1 QQWRVAGRRRRS
13 AEHDREDSD
22 RCMRRRR
29 THRVDD
35 VRIRDAAR
43 AGARALTW
51 TARSDSVADSD
62 QLARIHRPRRSR
74 ARSTSVAV
82 QEAMNITIKQNVP
95 RPSALGSK
103 PTRGDELDRTRR
115 IQIRR
120 GLQRLRMK
128 KRALK
133 TGAKVGDDT
142 ESKLIRLLRILIA
155 PYQDRENAQQQLL
168 LRAVTTSTGL
178 TLTYFGKLVGQQ
190 RNGVTD
196 DDVFRRYVQA
206 RIGANRS
213 TMLGEDLINVMRL
226 IMGAPIGMQV
236 VLNPIGAAAVYAT
249 IRGVIVSPDV
259 EQVMLVFARV
269 VVGTGIRCIVVTM
282 AQDESDTFSWSGD
295 PNGGGG
301 WGDADDASVGSPWAS
316 GQS

>member
-1 QQWRVAGRRRRS
+1 
-13 AEHDREDSD
+13 
-22 RCMRRRR
+22 
-29 THRVDD
+29 
-35 VRIRDAAR
+35 
-43 AGARALTW
+43 
-51 TARSDSVADSD
+51 
-62 QLARIHRPRRSR
+62 
-74 ARSTSVAV
+74 
-82 QEAMNITIKQNVP
+82 MNITIKQNVP